1 MGEPCMVL
9 VVISILASSCNEQLP
24 GQPQVRGADTTGI
37 SATGT
42 ILLNGNVVVIPP
54 PSLLSHM
61 IALES
66 IPYDASIPLDASHPE
81 QWTGEMKK
89 ALNLGVLGAD
99 LSYLINHG
107 QSAAIPQYL
116 ASIRR
121 LTDDL
126 GISHEVDPELLQQI
140 EFGLGDP
147 SKMLGLQSVFF
158 RNLEHYLKNNNRLH
172 ISTCIL
178 LGGWAESM
186 HHLASPADSVAG
198 HPLDRLL
205 ADQTYS
211 AQGVKAL
218 AESIQEESFIEIRNS
233 LFMLCEALDDLEKN
247 YTFMEPVHDQRESIT
262 YFRSNTTV
270 ECTDEQLVYLH
281 SLISDTR
288 KLITAP

>member
-1 MGEPCMVL
+1 
-9 VVISILASSCNEQLP
+9 
-24 GQPQVRGADTTGI
+24 
-37 SATGT
+37 
-42 ILLNGNVVVIPP
+42 
-54 PSLLSHM
+54 
-61 IALES
+61 
-66 IPYDASIPLDASHPE
+66 
-81 QWTGEMKK
+81 
-89 ALNLGVLGAD
+89 
-99 LSYLINHG
+99 
-107 QSAAIPQYL
+107 
-116 ASIRR
+116 
-121 LTDDL
+121 
-126 GISHEVDPELLQQI
+126 
-140 EFGLGDP
+140 
-147 SKMLGLQSVFF
+147 
-158 RNLEHYLKNNNRLH
+158 
-172 ISTCIL
+172 
-178 LGGWAESM
+178 M

-205 ADQTYS
+205 TDQTYS